1 MDLVHVLAV
10 WLHTLALVIVLG
22 YYGILGRV
30 VLPALERSLERPTQ
44 VSTLM
49 AIERRALPFIVLS
62 MALFAMTGVY
72 LLVIDPAYAGLGNVL
87 ASTWT
92 TLMLIKHV
100 LVIVVV
106 GLAIYVDRCIRHA
119 DVAPGD
125 DARHAALR
133 RVALSAE
140 AATGIGALTILL
152 TAAAQVIA

>member
-44 VSTLM
+44 VSTLL

-62 MALFAMTGVY
+62 MALFAVTGVY

-106 GLAIYVDRCIRHA
+106 GLAIYVDRSIRHA
-119 DVAPGD
+119 GVASGD
-125 DARHAALR
+125 EARHAALR